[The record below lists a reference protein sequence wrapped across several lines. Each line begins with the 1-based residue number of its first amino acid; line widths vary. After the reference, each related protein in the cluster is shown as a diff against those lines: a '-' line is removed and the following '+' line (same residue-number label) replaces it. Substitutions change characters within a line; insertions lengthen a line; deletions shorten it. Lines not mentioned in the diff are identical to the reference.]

1 MRPAGTCVFQFM
13 RWGPLGPESQ
23 RAMTTF
29 TRDPGLLRMIDTVLS
44 EPPFGALLES
54 GAPLLVVAG
63 VPAQIIFANDAARAL
78 FGVDPQAIAM
88 RLFNGRDPGARR
100 LSELSGSLTPGAAA
114 RLEKLRFFAGPR
126 VQMLTVLCRRTLGP
140 QPLFLV
146 AVPGGAAPARL
157 TPSLPALG
165 QDLPRA
171 PTPIPAPVLLTPL
184 IEVPVAAA
192 PALEAAMAPRPT
204 PVPVTAPVAEVAA
217 PLPVQ
222 RQPVFMDRP
231 DPAAPRR
238 SAGEVAAD
246 LAERLHGDNVRFLWQ
261 TNAAHHFVK
270 ITGEL
275 CDLVGCMTSRLVGRS
290 FLDVADELGLDPEAK
305 LRDALQKGETWSGLE
320 ILWPVENADAAFPMT
335 LGALPAY
342 DRNRRFEGF
351 RGFGVIHVTQLQD
364 VEAPPL
370 APVPL
375 AERAPEPAEAAAP
388 EPVPPEPAPAPAA
401 PEPVLAAPAPLAA
414 VPAGNVV
421 TLRPLHLVPRREP
434 TVPPVAQPPAPT
446 PAAETPPPDAP
457 VQDESDMVSLTP
469 GERLAFREI
478 ARALGA
484 RVRDDKEVPAPLKG
498 PSQAS
503 VRDLIEVATR
513 LAVEEPMLAPL
524 AAVPAPVMLPD
535 FPEDVRR
542 VLDRLP
548 LGVLVSRDAQPLF
561 ANRMLIESLGY
572 ADWAQFFR
580 DDGLARMF
588 RGRTRLEV
596 DAEEH
601 GSLQLAS
608 RDGTSVAFEA
618 RIQKIEWDGAAA
630 SLMTFRRPQDT
641 PELTSRIRTLE
652 SDLRA
657 SEAGLREL
665 HAVLDTA
672 TDGVVVMD
680 EDGRVIALNRAGEA
694 LFGFEQSDVEGQS
707 FTTLFAR
714 ESQSVALDYFAA
726 IRGSGVAS
734 VLNDGRDVTGRARQG
749 GAIPLFMM
757 IGKIGSNGASKF
769 CAVLRDLTAWK
780 TAEQELKD
788 ARQVAEQANALKSD
802 FLAKVSH
809 EIRTPLNAI
818 LGFSEVIMEERFGPI
833 ANERYKEYLQ
843 DIHTSGSHVMSLVND
858 LLDLSKIEAGKLEL
872 NFGAVDANRIVAEC
886 VALIQ
891 PQAARERVVVRQ
903 SLAPRLPNI
912 VADERALRQI
922 VLNLLSNAVKFNEP
936 GGQVIVSTAL
946 TDAGHAVVRIR
957 DTGIGMSESE
967 IETALEPFRQIAN
980 ARGKRGTGL
989 GLPLTKALID
999 ANRASF
1005 SIKSKKAEGTLVEVA
1020 FPPTRVLAE

>member
-1 MRPAGTCVFQFM
+1 LVCVPLVATAVLPPPA
-13 RWGPLGPESQ
+13 P
-23 RAMTTF
+23 
-29 TRDPGLLRMIDTVLS
+29 
-44 EPPFGALLES
+44 
-54 GAPLLVVAG
+54 VVAPRP
-63 VPAQIIFANDAARAL
+63 VSRTPA
-78 FGVDPQAIAM
+78 V
-88 RLFNGRDPGARR
+88 
-100 LSELSGSLTPGAAA
+100 
-114 RLEKLRFFAGPR
+114 
-126 VQMLTVLCRRTLGP
+126 
-140 QPLFLV
+140 V
-146 AVPGGAAPARL
+146 A
-157 TPSLPALG
+157 
-165 QDLPRA
+165 PRA
-171 PTPIPAPVLLTPL
+171 P
-184 IEVPVAAA
+184 EVG
-192 PALEAAMAPRPT
+192 
-204 PVPVTAPVAEVAA
+204 
-217 PLPVQ
+217 
-222 RQPVFMDRP
+222 
-231 DPAAPRR
+231 RR

-261 TNAAHHFVK
+261 TDAAHRFVK

-305 LRDALQKGETWSGLE
+305 LRDALHKGETWSGLE
-320 ILWPVENADAAFPMT
+320 ILWPVEQADAAFPMT

-342 DRNRRFEGF
+342 DRNRHFEGF
-351 RGFGVIHVTQLQD
+351 RGFGVIHVTQLQEI
-364 VEAPPL
+364 EA
-370 APVPL
+370 APQ
-375 AERAPEPAEAAAP
+375 APEMP
-388 EPVPPEPAPAPAA
+388 EPVPEFEPEQAAGPGSLMPEPEAQPKPSQPKPAPIAPAP
-401 PEPVLAAPAPLAA
+401 ERVAPAP
-414 VPAGNVV
+414 PAPGPVGNVV
-421 TLRPLHLVPRREP
+421 KLRPLHLVPRREP
-434 TVPPVAQPPAPT
+434 IVPPVTPPPAPSQAVPA
-446 PAAETPPPDAP
+446 PAAGSPLPEVPEPAD
-457 VQDESDMVSLTP
+457 SDMVSLTP

-484 RVRDDKEVPAPLKG
+484 SVRDDKDAPASGMG
-498 PSQAS
+498 PPHVS

-513 LAVEEPMLAPL
+513 LAVDDPILVPLAP
-524 AAVPAPVMLPD
+524 APLPVAPPD
-535 FPEDVRR
+535 FPEDVQR

-548 LGVLVSRDAQPLF
+548 LGVLVSRDSRPLF
-561 ANRMLIESLGY
+561 ANRTMIESLGY

-580 DDGLARMF
+580 EDGLTRMF
-588 RGRTRLEV
+588 RGRSRLEV

-601 GSLQLAS
+601 GSIQLAA
-608 RDGTSVAFEA
+608 RDGASVAFEA
-618 RIQKIEWDGAAA
+618 RIQKIEWDGAPA
-630 SLMTFRRPQDT
+630 SLMTFRRPHES
-641 PELTSRIRTLE
+641 PELAARIRALE

-657 SEAGLREL
+657 SEAGVREL

-672 TDGVVVMD
+672 TDGVVVLD
-680 EDGRVIALNRAGEA
+680 EDGRVMALNRAGEA

-707 FTTLFAR
+707 FTILFAR
-714 ESQSVALDYFAA
+714 ESQPVALDYFAA

-818 LGFSEVIMEERFGPI
+818 LGFTEVIMEERFGPV

-843 DIHTSGSHVMSLVND
+843 DIHTSGAHVMSLVND

-886 VALIQ
+886 VSLIQ

-903 SLAPRLPNI
+903 SLAQRLPNI

-980 ARGKRGTGL
+980 SRGTRGTGL